1 MHALRGRYL
10 TALTVAYFAVT
21 SALMALAG
29 SWPTPDKVAIVGLL
43 LALLLAK
50 PLAFAKDW
58 VPFVFLFLAYEYLRG
73 LVPALGWAVHVD
85 VLIQADRLMFGRLP
99 MYILQDLLWVPG
111 RIPFYDWIFTLT
123 YLLHFTLPLG
133 FGLLLWVRDRTQFRR
148 FMVGLVIL
156 SFAGF
161 LTYLFYPA
169 MPPWMAAGKGL
180 IPPVHDVMARTLDP
194 FLSGPGLPTLYF
206 IMSPNLVAA
215 MPSLHAA
222 YPMLVYL
229 YALRFFGRKAHFFLP
244 YVVIVWVGV
253 VYTNNHWVID
263 VVAGAVYALAVFA
276 VTECL
281 WRRRQ
286 AGLEGPWSG
295 GPRGWVEPSCPVSP
309 GQAAVDV
316 PPLPAESH
324 PAWRSAAG
332 RDG

>member
-1 MHALRGRYL
+1 MVWGWTCCVGWTSRRAGLLWFSSGSAPIRWMRFWSLHTIGMGGGTTWVQATAMLPWVSTMWPKRWNRFGAGAARSPGSQDNLREAGRSWRLSRIRTGIRLSSWSPAIDCGGYVGLRGEVGAIVGREYLHLCLCKRRAHVWAGRAGWGLPLHRQAVLSDRVRPEGARDAGRLRLFGRILHALRGRYL

-21 SALMALAG
+21 SALTALAG
-29 SWPTPDKVAIVGLL
+29 SWPTPDKVDIVGLL

-156 SFAGF
+156 
-161 LTYLFYPA
+161 
-169 MPPWMAAGKGL
+169 
-180 IPPVHDVMARTLDP
+180 
-194 FLSGPGLPTLYF
+194 
-206 IMSPNLVAA
+206 
-215 MPSLHAA
+215 
-222 YPMLVYL
+222 
-229 YALRFFGRKAHFFLP
+229 
-244 YVVIVWVGV
+244 
-253 VYTNNHWVID
+253 
-263 VVAGAVYALAVFA
+263 
-276 VTECL
+276 
-281 WRRRQ
+281 
-286 AGLEGPWSG
+286 
-295 GPRGWVEPSCPVSP
+295 
-309 GQAAVDV
+309 
-316 PPLPAESH
+316 
-324 PAWRSAAG
+324 
-332 RDG
+332 